1 MKTLHLQILS
11 FLMCMLCGL
20 LATLILFDFELE
32 GLRLLL
38 ASIVSIGCIP
48 LSIVIGYAAYQEYK
62 NEVLE

>member
-20 LATLILFDFELE
+20 LATHILVDLELE
-32 GLRLLL
+32 GLRKVL

-48 LSIVIGYAAYQEYK
+48 LCIVIGYVAYQEHK